1 MAICLLFR
9 QMPFNKKTSA
19 AANCKQGSTRASTA
33 SRRRA
38 ASAGRWPTATEEVVP
53 LQEVRQEAALEAQG
67 EGSSRQEDDDSG
79 ENADKG
85 AAESDTSEGRCGTPL
100 EDVGCQQSLQRVRQE
115 AGLAPLGEG
124 ASRHVDDDSENDS
137 GEHTDNQAAECET
150 SEDRWGDA
158 AFVFGPTR
166 AAAARDIRAGHFV
179 SIMVDGEWK
188 TGEVEAKLEIPQ
200 QLESDKPCVPG
211 AQLPLI
217 KGRAVPSLR
226 RGCIVNVEHDG
237 HEHEATVT
245 DITPRAKCC
254 RAVLVQINWP
264 RFEPIL
270 ATSYRL
276 FKQRRWNGPVPSH

>member
-1 MAICLLFR
+1 MP
-9 QMPFNKKTSA
+9 PFNKKTAASA
-19 AANCKQGSTRASTA
+19 TGKRESKRASTA
-33 SRRRA
+33 AHTQITR
-38 ASAGRWPTATEEVVP
+38 AGRWPTVTRGEVP

-79 ENADKG
+79 ENAAKR

-100 EDVGCQQSLQRVRQE
+100 EDVGCQQSLQRVREE

-188 TGEVEAKLEIPQ
+188 TGSAYF
-200 QLESDKPCVPG
+200 C
-211 AQLPLI
+211 
-217 KGRAVPSLR
+217 
-226 RGCIVNVEHDG
+226 
-237 HEHEATVT
+237 T
-245 DITPRAKCC
+245 
-254 RAVLVQINWP
+254 AVLSGLLHT
-264 RFEPIL
+264 R
-270 ATSYRL
+270 
-276 FKQRRWNGPVPSH
+276 PVEQAGWVSLS

>member
-1 MAICLLFR
+1 MAIFFLLS
-9 QMPFNKKTSA
+9 QMPFNKKTA
-19 AANCKQGSTRASTA
+19 AAAKGKQSSKRASAVTQ
-33 SRRRA
+33 RRG

-79 ENADKG
+79 ENAEKR

-150 SEDRWGDA
+150 SEDRWVDA

>member
-1 MAICLLFR
+1 MAICFLFR
-9 QMPFNKKTSA
+9 QMPFSKKTSA
-19 AANCKQGSTRASTA
+19 AANCKQESKRASSA
-33 SRRRA
+33 HQLRNARAKEQLRRVQ
-38 ASAGRWPTATEEVVP
+38 AGVVADECEEP
-53 LQEVRQEAALEAQG
+53 ALEAQG

-79 ENADKG
+79 ENAEKR

-137 GEHTDNQAAECET
+137 GEHTDNQAAECDT

-158 AFVFGPTR
+158 AFVFGPTK

-270 ATSYRL
+270 ATYYRL